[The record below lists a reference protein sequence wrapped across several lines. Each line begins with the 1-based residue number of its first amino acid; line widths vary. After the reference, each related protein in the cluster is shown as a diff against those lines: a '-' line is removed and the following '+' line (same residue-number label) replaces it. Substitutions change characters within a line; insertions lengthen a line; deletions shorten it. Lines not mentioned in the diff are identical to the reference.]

1 MPSNREVP
9 PWLWNRPPDM
19 EVPSRFPLLGRWH
32 LHQGGQQDAVAD
44 VVEEEGKAAVEIE
57 DDLGKVSKCCV
68 RKCMLF
74 FTAN

>member
-1 MPSNREVP
+1 
-9 PWLWNRPPDM
+9 M

-57 DDLGKVSKCCV
+57 DDLGKAFKCVYINQCQKIFV
-68 RKCMLF
+68 LPF
-74 FTAN
+74 